1 MTLTPLIIYM
11 RKHIILIL
19 LLAFACNHSN
29 LNSETNKT
37 STPTPIKENTSQL
50 EILPN
55 PSPTKKKK
63 ITPPVNKKIETAT
76 PKDTARQ
83 YQQPS
88 KNFFPNLSEQEIQNI
103 FISHPGYIAN
113 SFDFPVGKPNAKSY
127 YKARDFGEKRHLGED
142 WNHVN
147 GGNSDYGD
155 PVFSIANGVVVFSE
169 NVCCGWGRVIRVVH
183 KVENDPE
190 HEFVE
195 SIYAHLK
202 DINVPVGEMIRK
214 GQKIGTIG
222 TANGKYTAHLHLE
235 LRNFLG
241 MSLGPGY
248 SDDTFGYLVPTEYIN
263 QHRGR

>member
-1 MTLTPLIIYM
+1 M

-29 LNSETNKT
+29 VNSKT
-37 STPTPIKENTSQL
+37 SKTNLPASTKENTSQL
-50 EILPN
+50 EILP
-55 PSPTKKKK
+55 SPTKQTKASS
-63 ITPPVNKKIETAT
+63 PVKQKIETPS
-76 PKDTARQ
+76 PKDTTRHN
-83 YQQPS
+83 QQPS
-88 KNFFPNLSEQEIQNI
+88 ENFFPNLTEQEIPNI
-103 FISHPGYIAN
+103 FISHPDYIAN

-127 YKARDFGEKRHLGED
+127 YKARNFGEKKHLGED

-169 NVCCGWGRVIRVVH
+169 NVCCGWGKVIRVVH

-190 HEFVE
+190 QEYVE

-202 DINVPVGEMIRK
+202 DINVHVGEMIRK
-214 GQKIGTIG
+214 GQTIGTIG
-222 TANGKYTAHLHLE
+222 TANGQYSAHLHLE

-263 QHRGR
+263 RHRGR